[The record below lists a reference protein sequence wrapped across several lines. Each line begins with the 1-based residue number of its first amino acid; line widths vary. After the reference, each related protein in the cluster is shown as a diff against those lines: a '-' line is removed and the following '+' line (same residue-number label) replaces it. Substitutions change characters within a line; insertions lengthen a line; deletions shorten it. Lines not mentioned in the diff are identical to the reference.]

1 MNFEGKRKFYDLD
14 TLRAIPVVEVLQRY
28 GVDVKVRYKD
38 GWCRIR
44 SDDNHPSC
52 HINLNKNSWFDH
64 GIQLGGG
71 PIQVVQYFENCSNY
85 DAIQILAE
93 MFDVPAMKNETGE
106 TVLTYAQFAQIGIQ
120 ADMVTKNIDW
130 DFEHFTMEQATK
142 LRDRYKDMSMQQLAR
157 TDRRAYVNF
166 IRFKSIPYVYEMK
179 KFYLQ
184 AIADLAECKP
194 NTTEYL
200 MVRARAEENEKEY
213 KRIYNILKKAV
224 TKDEVAV
231 AKYNINSVDTDLQN
245 YRDGK
250 LSVECGIVP
259 YIDMKSKA
267 KALNSVLVKL
277 ENLSKKDIELLNN
290 EGINYSAFA
299 RQGKYNVVVEKSDAE
314 RTYIA
319 LGKTNALASFR
330 QAQYSNTLGF
340 TEFGVWAKNKMTESG
355 IKESQMAQKLG
366 VANQRLSD
374 ALRGKNTN
382 VEEALK
388 KELGYVEPKQVLTE
402 VITPEQ
408 LNSQNGK
415 RKFTQLSPEEQDRLI
430 TSRYNHP
437 KNRMT
442 EDPNKRYYTKE
453 QLRETYLRNNNKW
466 LYDSE
471 LKSERIV
478 PKVSKVGTMDYKEVV
493 ATSADVPFY
502 TNKIDAKT
510 AEPIIKIMNENN
522 IPYSSITTR
531 ATQQTQFTVRSQ
543 EADLFKR
550 VLDKCGLRIEGEN
563 HTILPKVTFDKD
575 AILAANN
582 QAQQAVQAQ
591 QTAVPTV

>member
-1 MNFEGKRKFYDLD
+1 
-14 TLRAIPVVEVLQRY
+14 
-28 GVDVKVRYKD
+28 
-38 GWCRIR
+38 
-44 SDDNHPSC
+44 
-52 HINLNKNSWFDH
+52 
-64 GIQLGGG
+64 
-71 PIQVVQYFENCSNY
+71 
-85 DAIQILAE
+85 
-93 MFDVPAMKNETGE
+93 
-106 TVLTYAQFAQIGIQ
+106 
-120 ADMVTKNIDW
+120 
-130 DFEHFTMEQATK
+130 
-142 LRDRYKDMSMQQLAR
+142 
-157 TDRRAYVNF
+157 
-166 IRFKSIPYVYEMK
+166 
-179 KFYLQ
+179 
-184 AIADLAECKP
+184 
-194 NTTEYL
+194 
-200 MVRARAEENEKEY
+200 
-213 KRIYNILKKAV
+213 
-224 TKDEVAV
+224 
-231 AKYNINSVDTDLQN
+231 
-245 YRDGK
+245 
-250 LSVECGIVP
+250 
-259 YIDMKSKA
+259 
-267 KALNSVLVKL
+267 
-277 ENLSKKDIELLNN
+277 
-290 EGINYSAFA
+290 
-299 RQGKYNVVVEKSDAE
+299 
-314 RTYIA
+314 
-319 LGKTNALASFR
+319 
-330 QAQYSNTLGF
+330 
-340 TEFGVWAKNKMTESG
+340 
-355 IKESQMAQKLG
+355 MAQKLG

>member
-1 MNFEGKRKFYDLD
+1 MNFEGKRNFYDLD

-106 TVLTYAQFAQIGIQ
+106 TVLTDAQFAQIGIQ

-415 RKFTQLSPEEQDRLI
+415 RKFTQLSPEEQDMLI

>member
-1 MNFEGKRKFYDLD
+1 MNFEGKRNFYDLD

-106 TVLTYAQFAQIGIQ
+106 TVLTDAQFAQIGIQ

-340 TEFGVWAKNKMTESG
+340 TEFGVWAKNKMTESC

-374 ALRGKNTN
+374 ALRGKNKN

>member
-1 MNFEGKRKFYDLD
+1 MNFEGKRNFYDLD

-106 TVLTYAQFAQIGIQ
+106 TVLTDAQFAQIGIQ

-374 ALRGKNTN
+374 ALRGKNKN

-502 TNKIDAKT
+502 TNKIDAKRQ
-510 AEPIIKIMNENN
+510 
-522 IPYSSITTR
+522 S
-531 ATQQTQFTVRSQ
+531 
-543 EADLFKR
+543 L
-550 VLDKCGLRIEGEN
+550 L
-563 HTILPKVTFDKD
+563 
-575 AILAANN
+575 
-582 QAQQAVQAQ
+582 
-591 QTAVPTV
+591 

>member
-1 MNFEGKRKFYDLD
+1 
-14 TLRAIPVVEVLQRY
+14 
-28 GVDVKVRYKD
+28 
-38 GWCRIR
+38 
-44 SDDNHPSC
+44 
-52 HINLNKNSWFDH
+52 
-64 GIQLGGG
+64 
-71 PIQVVQYFENCSNY
+71 
-85 DAIQILAE
+85 
-93 MFDVPAMKNETGE
+93 
-106 TVLTYAQFAQIGIQ
+106 
-120 ADMVTKNIDW
+120 
-130 DFEHFTMEQATK
+130 
-142 LRDRYKDMSMQQLAR
+142 MQQLAR